1 MSIFLPSPRARYAAV
16 KRNMLHK
23 RLSSVDLVYGA
34 TRHVLKSA
42 SEIFQ
47 RTRRVPRT
55 ARVDLRANAPDVTE
69 AELDERSHRKATI
82 HCRKRLNDGR
92 IDEQASG
99 EREKY
104 SQVVLASHT
113 HTLAR
118 LSSLL
123 CGWPTKPTE

>member
-1 MSIFLPSPRARYAAV
+1 MSISSNSASPRARHAAV
-16 KRNMLHK
+16 CK
-23 RLSSVDLVYGA
+23 RLSSVHLVYGA
-34 TRHVLKSA
+34 TRHELKSA

-55 ARVDLRANAPDVTE
+55 ARVDLRASAPDVTE

-99 EREKY
+99 ERENIHK
-104 SQVVLASHT
+104 SCW
-113 HTLAR
+113 R
-118 LSSLL
+118 LTRIR
-123 CGWPTKPTE
+123 WPD